1 LARFAAV
8 RNKIKV
14 QVVGKKGHWKGRW
27 GIRTFGCPLDPA
39 KYFLIKEHLQWCL
52 VCDPARYKKNWMKK
66 IPTSAGLAHE
76 KNWFWLSKFVHV
88 AVAGKR
94 CSIIAVQLQKKSVI
108 NMI

>member
-1 LARFAAV
+1 
-8 RNKIKV
+8 
-14 QVVGKKGHWKGRW
+14 
-27 GIRTFGCPLDPA
+27 
-39 KYFLIKEHLQWCL
+39 
-52 VCDPARYKKNWMKK
+52 MKK